1 MALPGTPGCQ
11 YTADGLTHTERGI
24 PTSSAADHAAQ
35 LDKRRDKLARFLG
48 LDWIY
53 ADDPRLLQPAILPNK
68 PVSPGP
74 SHIEELISLCDIGY
88 VRGIE
93 AKLAELGG
101 LGDNRAFVDAARA
114 YVQAFDLAGLRSFL
128 TSFETGREPI
138 HG

>member
-1 MALPGTPGCQ
+1 L
-11 YTADGLTHTERGI
+11 
-24 PTSSAADHAAQ
+24 
-35 LDKRRDKLARFLG
+35 RDKLARFLG

-53 ADDPRLLQPAILPNK
+53 ADDPRLLQPAMPAERPI
-68 PVSPGP
+68 SPGAT
-74 SHIEELISLCDIGY
+74 HVEELISLCDIGY

-101 LGDNRAFVDAARA
+101 LGNNTAFVDAARA

-128 TSFETGREPI
+128 ASFQTGGEPN